1 MKDLDE
7 KFYIV
12 EKRVQALIAENKN
25 LTERIGNLEQKL
37 LAARRE
43 AEQSEHNHARSLLIR
58 EKIEHIL
65 HTLEAIG
72 VKKGD

>member
-7 KFYIV
+7 KFGMV
-12 EKRVQALIAENKN
+12 EKRVQALLAQNKN
-25 LTERIGNLEQKL
+25 LTERISNLEQEL

-43 AEQSEHNHARSLLIR
+43 ARQSEHNDARNLRIR

-65 HTLEAIG
+65 HALEAIG
-72 VKKGD
+72 VKKSD

>member
-7 KFYIV
+7 KFGMV
-12 EKRVQALIAENKN
+12 EKRVQALLAQNKN
-25 LTERIGNLEQKL
+25 LTERISNLEQEL
-37 LAARRE
+37 LVARRE
-43 AEQSEHNHARSLLIR
+43 ARQSEHNHARNLRVR

-72 VKKGD
+72 VKKSD